1 MLMAKWIIDVDHS
14 VAKFSVRHFMIANIV
29 GLFSK
34 ISGTINYDPS
44 DPSRLSAEAE
54 IKVRSL
60 TTGHQARDE
69 HLLSPDYF
77 DAEKYP
83 KMIFKTT
90 RVEPVG
96 ENRCKVAADLTLHGI
111 TRPVTLEVETFGPV
125 KSPFSEKVCMGFCGT
140 ARINRE
146 DFGMTSNY
154 AMEGGGFVVGKEIE
168 VTFDL
173 EADLATD

>member
-1 MLMAKWIIDVDHS
+1 MAKWVIDTDHS
-14 VAKFSVRHFMIANIV
+14 VAKFSVRHFMIANVV

-44 DPSRLSAEAE
+44 DTGRLSAEAE
-54 IKVRSL
+54 IEVRSL

-90 RVEPVG
+90 RVEPVRAKPLQG
-96 ENRCKVAADLTLHGI
+96 DSGPDPSWNNTARDPGGRNLRTGQKPLQRKSLHGFL
-111 TRPVTLEVETFGPV
+111 RNGQDQSGRLRNDV
-125 KSPFSEKVCMGFCGT
+125 KLRYGGRGF
-140 ARINRE
+140 RRRQRN
-146 DFGMTSNY
+146 
-154 AMEGGGFVVGKEIE
+154 
-168 VTFDL
+168 
-173 EADLATD
+173 